1 MTWTGTE
8 LLWVSW
14 SSRLL
19 LRLSVHSDLQS
30 ANEMETHDEHDVN
43 PHEER

>member
-1 MTWTGTE
+1 M
-8 LLWVSW
+8 SW

-19 LRLSVHSDLQS
+19 LRSLAAPQTDLQSHSVKQS
-30 ANEMETHDEHDVN
+30 ANEMETHDEHAVN